1 MPPAAWPPVTTRS
14 RLPLAWPPTAAG
26 LRVRAHRLAAAR
38 RVAVGQ
44 NLDRL
49 HRLVLDEL
57 SEVELIDWSRGCI
70 DSVGR
75 GPTASQRR
83 AWQAL
88 VAAFA

>member
-1 MPPAAWPPVTTRS
+1 VVSTRARRTARAAVEVPLRGVA
-14 RLPLAWPPTAAG
+14 LPLMQP
-26 LRVRAHRLAAAR
+26 LALAVVCG
-38 RVAVGQ
+38 VAVGQ

-57 SEVELIDWSRGCI
+57 SEFELIDWSRGCI